1 MIKHIVMWR
10 LDEQAGDKA
19 DNALRLKQLLEG
31 LNGRIPGLLRLE
43 VGIDFSR
50 EGESSD
56 VVLYSE
62 FESRQALDSQPT
74 SELAQESLFEAFRR
88 KVALLEDTIGLIN
101 EMRQGDQAGAARII
115 SNVSK

>member
-10 LDEQAGDKA
+10 LDEAAGDKA
-19 DNALRLKQLLEG
+19 GNALKLKLLLEG

-43 VGIDFSR
+43 VGIDFSQ

-62 FESRQALDSQPT
+62 FESRQALDAYQVHPAHAEVVPFVKSVRA
-74 SELAQESLFEAFRR
+74 ERRVVDYEA
-88 KVALLEDTIGLIN
+88 
-101 EMRQGDQAGAARII
+101 
-115 SNVSK
+115 

>member
-10 LDEQAGDKA
+10 LDQAAGDKTA
-19 DNALRLKQLLEG
+19 NALRLKHLLEG

-62 FESRQALDSQPT
+62 FESRQALDAYQVHPAHAEVVPFVKSVRA
-74 SELAQESLFEAFRR
+74 ERRVVDYEA
-88 KVALLEDTIGLIN
+88 D
-101 EMRQGDQAGAARII
+101 
-115 SNVSK
+115 